1 MIEKSINDPN
11 YQSILFN
18 NSNIREVENNRI
30 VGTSFSNNLQP

>member
-18 NSNIREVENNRI
+18 NTNIREEENHRI
-30 VGTSFSNNLQP
+30 IGNSFSNNL